1 MKSSNSSSAVKYR
14 FEEEEEEVEEE
25 KEEEVADFRL
35 MVLMKLMISLSAV
48 LASGQSGCIVHFS
61 HFSKRIANK
70 GNKGCL

>member
-14 FEEEEEEVEEE
+14 FEEEEVEEE

>member
-14 FEEEEEEVEEE
+14 FEEEEEVEEE